1 MKSPTCPTPRP
12 SPCPASA
19 LALLAALLL
28 SACGTPY
35 HPPVN
40 MQADTRFPG
49 LADLLANANGKPVDV
64 LLVHGICSHDASWAP
79 RVATQL
85 GQAMGA
91 ASAEP
96 APPPPP
102 AEDGR
107 VQVIPTTLDTR
118 YGKLRVDALIWSPLT
133 RRIKSQLCYDH
144 SEASA
149 ECAGQPTVGLTRA
162 RLNAR
167 GKDTL
172 VDDCLPDAIIYEGA
186 AREQMQLA
194 MRDAIVQV
202 LAARQK
208 ENAERMGNM
217 AAQVPLVVI
226 SHSMG
231 SKLLFDTLLRMT
243 NEDGASPPA
252 RLARQAVDRL
262 RYLVMAANQ
271 IPLLAMADQPLMAGK
286 ELRAPAESQDS
297 LQQLLALRRV
307 RTGAGAGTSAGAGA
321 GAGAGTGA
329 GKASAGNVRA
339 ATSPLVLVG
348 FTDPN
353 DLLSYTLPPQ
363 RYDGAGVVV
372 FNILVSNAPTWL
384 GLLERPDLA
393 HLDYLGNPDVD
404 RLIVCGQPAS
414 ARCDK

>member
-1 MKSPTCPTPRP
+1 MKLPTCPSPRRA
-12 SPCPASA
+12 CM
-19 LALLAALLL
+19 LAMLANLLL
-28 SACGTPY
+28 TACGTPY

-40 MQADTRFPG
+40 LQADTRFPG
-49 LADLLANANGKPVDV
+49 LADLLANAGGQPVDV

-91 ASAEP
+91 ASPGP
-96 APPPPP
+96 APAPPP

-107 VQVIPTTLDTR
+107 VQIVPTTLATR

-144 SEASA
+144 SEASP
-149 ECAGQPTVGLTRA
+149 ECAGQPTLGLTRA

-186 AREQMQLA
+186 ARERMQLA

-208 ENAERMGNM
+208 ENEEQAGSQ

-243 NEDGASPPA
+243 SEDSASPAA

-271 IPLLAMADQPLMAGK
+271 IPLLAMADQPLAAGN
-286 ELRAPAESQDS
+286 EMRAPAAPPDS
-297 LQQLLALRRV
+297 LQQLLALRR
-307 RTGAGAGTSAGAGA
+307 AGAAVATTTPAKAGVI
-321 GAGAGTGA
+321 TP
-329 GKASAGNVRA
+329 
-339 ATSPLVLVG
+339 PLVLVG

-372 FNILVSNAPTWL
+372 FNVLVSNAPTWL

-393 HLDYLGNPDVD
+393 HLDYLGNPDVE

-414 ARCDK
+414 ARCGK

>member
-1 MKSPTCPTPRP
+1 MQLPTCPLPRP
-12 SPCPASA
+12 ASKLPT
-19 LALLAALLL
+19 LATLACLLL
-28 SACGTPY
+28 TACGTPY

-40 MQADTRFPG
+40 LQADTRFPG
-49 LADLLANANGKPVDV
+49 LADLLANANGEPVDV
-64 LLVHGICSHDASWAP
+64 LLVHGICSHDASWAL
-79 RVATQL
+79 RVAAQL

-91 ASAEP
+91 AAPEP
-96 APPPPP
+96 APAPSP
-102 AEDGR
+102 AEDER
-107 VQVIPTTLDTR
+107 VQIVPTTLATR

-133 RRIKSQLCYDH
+133 RRIKRQLCYDH
-144 SEASA
+144 SEASP

-186 AREQMQLA
+186 ARERMQLA

-202 LAARQK
+202 LTARQQ
-208 ENAERMGNM
+208 ENEERTGSMV
-217 AAQVPLVVI
+217 AQVPLVVI

-231 SKLLFDTLLRMT
+231 SKLLFDTLLRMA
-243 NEDGASPPA
+243 NEDSAAPAA

-271 IPLLAMADQPLMAGK
+271 IPLLAMADQPLTAGNG
-286 ELRAPAESQDS
+286 LRAQAAPQDS
-297 LQQLLALRRV
+297 LQQLLALRRA
-307 RTGAGAGTSAGAGA
+307 RAAAGAGA
-321 GAGAGTGA
+321 GAGASAGAGTGS
-329 GKASAGNVRA
+329 ASADQARA
-339 ATSPLVLVG
+339 ATPPLVLVG

-384 GLLERPDLA
+384 GVLERPDQA
-393 HLDYLGNPDVD
+393 HLGYLDNPDVD

-414 ARCDK
+414 ARCGK

>member
-1 MKSPTCPTPRP
+1 MKLPTCPSPRRA
-12 SPCPASA
+12 CM
-19 LALLAALLL
+19 LAMLANLLL
-28 SACGTPY
+28 TACGTPY

-40 MQADTRFPG
+40 LQAGTRFPG
-49 LADLLANANGKPVDV
+49 LADLLANAGGQPVDV

-91 ASAEP
+91 ASPGP
-96 APPPPP
+96 APAPPP

-107 VQVIPTTLDTR
+107 VQIVPTTLATR

-144 SEASA
+144 SEASP
-149 ECAGQPTVGLTRA
+149 ECAGQPTLGLTRA

-186 AREQMQLA
+186 ARERMQLA

-208 ENAERMGNM
+208 ENAELAGSQ

-243 NEDGASPPA
+243 SEDSASPAA

-271 IPLLAMADQPLMAGK
+271 IPLLAMADQPLAAGK
-286 ELRAPAESQDS
+286 EMRAPAAPPDS
-297 LQQLLALRRV
+297 LQQLLALRR
-307 RTGAGAGTSAGAGA
+307 AGAAVAMTTPAKAGVV
-321 GAGAGTGA
+321 TP
-329 GKASAGNVRA
+329 
-339 ATSPLVLVG
+339 PLVLVG

-363 RYDGAGVVV
+363 RYDGPGVEV

-393 HLDYLGNPDVD
+393 HLDYLGNPDVE

-414 ARCDK
+414 ARCGK

>member
-1 MKSPTCPTPRP
+1 MKLFPRP
-12 SPCPASA
+12 APCPSRYAA
-19 LALLAALLL
+19 PTLAVLATLLL

-40 MQADTRFPG
+40 LQPGTRFPG
-49 LADLLANANGKPVDV
+49 LADLLADANGKPVDV

-79 RVATQL
+79 RVATRL

-91 ASAEP
+91 AAPEP
-96 APPPPP
+96 APAPPP

-107 VQVIPTTLDTR
+107 VQVIPTTLATR

-133 RRIKSQLCYDH
+133 RRIKSELCYDH
-144 SEASA
+144 NEPSA
-149 ECAGQPTVGLTRA
+149 RCEGQPTVGLTRA

-194 MRDAIVQV
+194 MRAAIAQV
-202 LAARQK
+202 LTARQQD
-208 ENAERMGNM
+208 AERTGTRQ
-217 AAQVPLVVI
+217 APLVVI
-226 SHSMG
+226 AHSMG
-231 SKLLFDTLLRMT
+231 SKLLFDTLLRMAR
-243 NEDGASPPA
+243 EDAATPAA
-252 RLARQAVDRL
+252 RLARQAVGRL

-271 IPLLAMADQPLMAGK
+271 IPLLAMADQPLAATAAM
-286 ELRAPAESQDS
+286 RAPAPPQDS
-297 LQQLLALRRV
+297 LQQLLALRRM
-307 RTGAGAGTSAGAGA
+307 
-321 GAGAGTGA
+321 GTGA
-329 GKASAGNVRA
+329 GM
-339 ATSPLVLVG
+339 ATEAPPPLVLVG

-363 RYDGAGVVV
+363 RYDGDGVAV

-393 HLDYLGNPDVD
+393 HLGYLDNPDVA

-414 ARCDK
+414 ARCGR